1 MTTLTEP
8 QHAGAF
14 IVSEASGFRSRSTAN
29 LPAGV
34 TVRPAMVLA
43 RVTASGLTV
52 QLAPTASDGS
62 QNAYEI
68 AVYGV
73 TGGAAAA
80 QVATIDTDAE
90 VRAADLEWPVGIT
103 GPQKATAVAA
113 LLARG
118 IKLR

>member
-1 MTTLTEP
+1 MATLTE
-8 QHAGAF
+8 QLHAGAF
-14 IVSEASGFRSRSTAN
+14 IVSEAPGFRSRNTAN

-34 TVRPAMVLA
+34 TVRPGQVLA

-52 QLAPTASDGS
+52 ALAPAASDGS
-62 QNAYEI
+62 EKAVEI

-73 TGGAAAA
+73 TGGANPA
-80 QVATIDTDAE
+80 QVATIDVDAE
-90 VRAADLEWPVGIT
+90 VRASDLEWPVGIT
-103 GPQKATAVAA
+103 APQKAAAVAA